1 MLWLLSK
8 SEHKYHNHCPYK
20 ITARWGCRTLK
31 SFVRPKFSENA
42 LSHLLHW
49 NNFST
54 VCLCISIIEVV
65 FHSKGRITLA
75 ILIWSFPSVCSKMN
89 NKITFLYISLYIMV
103 CFGDGS
109 LTSLERLQLFIEVL
123 STSIFESLF
132 TPSIFT
138 MLASLMAISLRWSST
153 RGSANLAS
161 LASLPLA
168 AYSFLWALRFLL
180 PLLLPCLLLLFW
192 SHYDLFYISTKHWI
206 DQNVNKW
213 WNGLSDVKIP
223 SPFSFIYPD
232 CSRTIENWP
241 ALRGILR
248 NL

>member
-42 LSHLLHW
+42 LSHSLHW
-49 NNFST
+49 HNFST

-89 NKITFLYISLYIMV
+89 NKITFLYISLYILV

-132 TPSIFT
+132 TPSMFT
-138 MLASLMAISLRWSST
+138 MLASLMEISLWGSNT
-153 RGSANLAS
+153 RDPLLHSCLA
-161 LASLPLA
+161 LAQFF
-168 AYSFLWALRFLL
+168 FLWALRV
-180 PLLLPCLLLLFW
+180 LLLPHLLFW
-192 SHYDLFYISTKHWI
+192 FLACLFLTPLWYYIHKTLKWTN
-206 DQNVNKW
+206 DNK
-213 WNGLSDVKIP
+213 GRKSLSDVA
-223 SPFSFIYPD
+223 
-232 CSRTIENWP
+232 TI
-241 ALRGILR
+241 LVFLI
-248 NL
+248 

>member
-1 MLWLLSK
+1 MDIKIYNLIVLWLLSE
-8 SEHKYHNHCPYK
+8 SEHKKYHNHCPYM
-20 ITARWGCRTLK
+20 ITACWGCRD
-31 SFVRPKFSENA
+31 
-42 LSHLLHW
+42 
-49 NNFST
+49 
-54 VCLCISIIEVV
+54 II
-65 FHSKGRITLA
+65 L
-75 ILIWSFPSVCSKMN
+75 
-89 NKITFLYISLYIMV
+89 V

-109 LTSLERLQLFIEVL
+109 LSSLERLQLFTEVL

-138 MLASLMAISLRWSST
+138 MLASLMAISSRWSST

-213 WNGLSDVKIP
+213 WNGLSDVTILLRFRLYSP
-223 SPFSFIYPD
+223 SLPD
-232 CSRTIENWP
+232 HSRTRENGENWP
-241 ALRGILR
+241 AYWAYLG

>member
-8 SEHKYHNHCPYK
+8 SEHKKYHNHCPYK

-89 NKITFLYISLYIMV
+89 NKITFLYISLYILV

-132 TPSIFT
+132 TPSMFT
-138 MLASLMAISLRWSST
+138 MLASQWKYHCEVRTPGIRSYTLLPSFSTVIFSLSLRCFIT
-153 RGSANLAS
+153 TPSA
-161 LASLPLA
+161 
-168 AYSFLWALRFLL
+168 LL
-180 PLLLPCLLLLFW
+180 VFSVSVFDPIM
-192 SHYDLFYISTKHWI
+192 IS
-206 DQNVNKW
+206 
-213 WNGLSDVKIP
+213 
-223 SPFSFIYPD
+223 YP
-232 CSRTIENWP
+232 
-241 ALRGILR
+241 
-248 NL
+248 

>member
-49 NNFST
+49 HNFST

-89 NKITFLYISLYIMV
+89 DDVQKNKDFFFGLSNFGKDSCLCQNWVKKAPIWTPIFLDLFLFSSI
-103 CFGDGS
+103 CF
-109 LTSLERLQLFIEVL
+109 EEQR
-123 STSIFESLF
+123 
-132 TPSIFT
+132 
-138 MLASLMAISLRWSST
+138 
-153 RGSANLAS
+153 
-161 LASLPLA
+161 
-168 AYSFLWALRFLL
+168 
-180 PLLLPCLLLLFW
+180 LLLVFQILSKVAGFSKECLNLNT
-192 SHYDLFYISTKHWI
+192 SC
-206 DQNVNKW
+206 
-213 WNGLSDVKIP
+213 LSNLCKG
-223 SPFSFIYPD
+223 
-232 CSRTIENWP
+232 SR
-241 ALRGILR
+241 L
-248 NL
+248 